1 MCPTGYEKSPF
12 LSKADVSK
20 KYRTIE
26 CGITREMLLI
36 KSQILSLP
44 CLDLQEIQSLKETVP
59 TPYREFK
66 ILFPVSL
73 GPGFIVGKKAK
84 NGVKQRKKSAS
95 EASREVDAGFP
106 VPRFPFGS
114 PVFPPFSLTAEP
126 GLPSVCWP
134 VWAVLR
140 LIYIRLVMKLMK
152 LTEACNLVDFKC
164 YRKQGSYFPKMR
176 DWTFKIQ

>member
-1 MCPTGYEKSPF
+1 MLRIPLTLEYMCPTGYEKSPF

-44 CLDLQEIQSLKETVP
+44 CLDLQEIQSLRETVP

-84 NGVKQRKKSAS
+84 NGVKQRKKKRWTPAFLSQDSRSARRFFRLFHS
-95 EASREVDAGFP
+95 LRSPGYPRSAGLYLT
-106 VPRFPFGS
+106 RS
-114 PVFPPFSLTAEP
+114 PSWTHH
-126 GLPSVCWP
+126 GL
-134 VWAVLR
+134 
-140 LIYIRLVMKLMK
+140 LM
-152 LTEACNLVDFKC
+152 
-164 YRKQGSYFPKMR
+164 
-176 DWTFKIQ
+176 

>member
-1 MCPTGYEKSPF
+1 MLRIPLTLEYMCPTGYEKSPF

-26 CGITREMLLI
+26 CGITKEMLLI

-44 CLDLQEIQSLKETVP
+44 CLDLQEIQSLRETVP

-84 NGVKQRKKSAS
+84 NGVKQRKRSAS
-95 EASREVDAGFP
+95 EASRELDAGIP

-126 GLPSVCWP
+126 GLPPVCWP
-134 VWAVLR
+134 VFNQKPIMDPSWAPNV
-140 LIYIRLVMKLMK
+140 
-152 LTEACNLVDFKC
+152 T
-164 YRKQGSYFPKMR
+164 P
-176 DWTFKIQ
+176 